1 MNPSLNSKVTS
12 GMAARILADALM
24 IEIVTFGTII
34 IRYAWAVTV
43 ERGITVP
50 LTSFGTFLAHY
61 VPGSFILTTICIIV
75 FWLCG
80 FYTHGR
86 AYAGRTKGLVIAQ
99 AVTLSFLVF
108 GALAFLLRGI
118 FAFPLSA
125 LLLSWACVL
134 LMLLASR
141 LWSMLWRAIVV
152 RENALVPDKSAEV
165 QPRQILVIG
174 GAGYIGAALLPKLL
188 ESGYAVKV
196 LDRFIFGRDPIAPL
210 LGHPR
215 LEILQGDFRHIDQ
228 VVKAVQGMDAVV
240 HLGAIVGDPACALD
254 EHLTI
259 DVNLVATRMIA
270 EVAKGSGIRRFVFAS
285 TCSVYGA
292 SDEIL
297 DECSLLNAVS
307 LYARSKVASERVLR
321 SMASPAFAPTILRF
335 GTIYGLS
342 GRTRF
347 DLVINLLTATA
358 VTEGRIPVHG
368 GDQWRP
374 FLHVDDAALSVLKVL
389 DAPEAA
395 VSNAVF
401 NVGCDEQNLT
411 IRQVGEIIQK
421 LVPEAEL
428 IVNAADTDRRN
439 YRVSF
444 AAIRGAIGFRPNWTV
459 ERGVQ
464 QVIEAV
470 RSGRIKD
477 FRDSSY
483 SNAKFLSESGTSR
496 LGRSGTDWAQEYI
509 VQTAEKGPSPAVDA
523 GASSGPDVGPSL
535 ANRNGG

>member
-1 MNPSLNSKVTS
+1 MHPSLNSKVTS

-24 IEIVTFGTII
+24 IEIVTFGALM

-43 ERGITVP
+43 ERGIAVP
-50 LTSFGTFLAHY
+50 LTSIVTFFASY
-61 VPGSFILTTICIIV
+61 VRGSVILTTICIIV
-75 FWLCG
+75 FWLSG

-86 AYAGRTKGLVIAQ
+86 AYAGRTKALVITQ

-108 GALAFLLRGI
+108 GALEFLFQGI
-118 FAFPLSA
+118 FALPLGA
-125 LLLSWACVL
+125 LFLSWACVL
-134 LMLLASR
+134 VMLLASR
-141 LWSMLWRAIVV
+141 LWSMLWRGIIVG
-152 RENALVPDKSAEV
+152 ENAVVLDKSAVV
-165 QPRQILVIG
+165 QPRRILVIG
-174 GAGYIGAALLPKLL
+174 GAGYIGTALIPRLL
-188 ESGYAVKV
+188 ESGYAVRV
-196 LDRFIFGRDPIAPL
+196 LDRFIFGQDAIAPL
-210 LGHPR
+210 LGHPG
-215 LEILQGDFRHIDQ
+215 LEILQGDFRHIDE

-254 EHLTI
+254 ERLTI

-297 DECSLLNAVS
+297 DERSALHAVS
-307 LYARSKVASERVLR
+307 LYARSKVASERVLY

-358 VTEGRIPVHG
+358 VTERRIPVHG

-374 FLHVDDAALSVLKVL
+374 FLHVDDAALSVVKVL
-389 DAPEAA
+389 DAPEVA
-395 VSNAVF
+395 VRSKVF
-401 NVGCDEQNLT
+401 NVGCEEQNLT
-411 IRQVGEIIQK
+411 IRQAGEIIQK

-428 IVNAADTDRRN
+428 VVNATDTDRRN

-459 ERGVQ
+459 EQGVQ
-464 QVIEAV
+464 QVIDAV

-483 SNAKFLSESGTSR
+483 SNAKFLSEAGTSQ
-496 LGRSGTDWAQEYI
+496 LGRSVANWAQEYI
-509 VQTAEKGPSPAVDA
+509 VQTGEQVPSPTEDA
-523 GASSGPDVGPSL
+523 GASPAPAQGPGAL
-535 ANRNGG
+535 AAS